1 MQNDITILV
10 HGFFRTRSDMRYL
23 EAGLKAMGRQVLS
36 VQLPTFFSSLDQCC
50 DALAAQVDP
59 IAATAKTVHYVAHSM
74 GGLIV
79 RAYIART
86 QQQNVGHSVLIATPH
101 RGSKLAAIAKRIPFY
116 ATIFKPI
123 NDLLPSLHYHD
134 FGTDK
139 AFKLGVIA
147 GNRNQGLIGKLLM
160 PADSDGRVTVASAQA
175 IDMDDFIVLPYGHDT
190 IHHTKQTLELVQHCL
205 STGRFDNA

>member
-1 MQNDITILV
+1 DAGDVGGGAWKTQPTSHCPKTPLNAKR
-10 HGFFRTRSDMRYL
+10 HHHPRSRFFPYPLRHAIP

-86 QQQNVGHSVLIATPH
+86 Q
-101 RGSKLAAIAKRIPFY
+101 
-116 ATIFKPI
+116 
-123 NDLLPSLHYHD
+123 
-134 FGTDK
+134 
-139 AFKLGVIA
+139 
-147 GNRNQGLIGKLLM
+147 
-160 PADSDGRVTVASAQA
+160 
-175 IDMDDFIVLPYGHDT
+175 
-190 IHHTKQTLELVQHCL
+190 
-205 STGRFDNA
+205 